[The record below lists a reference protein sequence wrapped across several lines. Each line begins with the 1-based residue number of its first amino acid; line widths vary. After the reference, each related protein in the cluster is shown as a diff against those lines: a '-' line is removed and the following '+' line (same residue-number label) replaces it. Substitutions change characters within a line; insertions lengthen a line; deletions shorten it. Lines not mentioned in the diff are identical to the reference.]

1 MYTVVCRH
9 CGKKV
14 QSNKRLK
21 HLLQHYCGEKACQS
35 ARKNK
40 HERDKYN
47 TNELY
52 RINKLQSARDRKK
65 KQADEGNPLAC
76 SRYQQDYRASH
87 PDYVLENRKKQR
99 VRNARKAGKTIQETK
114 IVNPD
119 AYISQQPEND
129 IVYAMIAV
137 DYKKVV
143 NPDAY
148 MSKIIDM
155 ESVTKAKPMFV
166 RLL

>member
-14 QSNKRLK
+14 QSNKRLR

-52 RINKLQSARDRKK
+52 RLNKLQSARDRT
-65 KQADEGNPLAC
+65 
-76 SRYQQDYRASH
+76 
-87 PDYVLENRKKQR
+87 DYVLENRKKQR

-119 AYISQQPEND
+119 AHMSQQPEND

-137 DYKKVV
+137 DYKKIV
-143 NPDAY
+143 NPDAF

-155 ESVTKAKPMFV
+155 KSVTKAKPMFV

>member
-9 CGKKV
+9 CGKEVK
-14 QSNKRLK
+14 SNKRLK
-21 HLLQHYCGEKACQS
+21 HLSQHYCGEKACQAS
-35 ARKNK
+35 RKK
-40 HERDKYN
+40 KFERDKYK
-47 TNELY
+47 TDALF
-52 RINKLQSARDRKK
+52 RSNKLRSARDRKK
-65 KQADEGNPLAC
+65 KQADKGNHA
-76 SRYQQDYRASH
+76 SWQYQRFYRASH
-87 PDYVLENRKKQR
+87 PDYVLENRQKQR

-129 IVYAMIAV
+129 VVYAMISV
-137 DYKKVV
+137 DYKKIV
-143 NPDAY
+143 NPDAF
-148 MSKIIDM
+148 MLKIIDM